1 MDRRRVIVALSGIGL
16 TVGMLVPWASASA
29 AVAIGPVGTAAG
41 FEDNDANLAP
51 DTAINFDWNS
61 FAPVTWTGTAPY
73 QTATK
78 TTGGWTFLGL
88 TDAQA
93 TNSDTGFAG
102 GTKQDLNCPTVIG
115 SKAPNKDDLQSAYIA
130 SSIGSS
136 GPTAGHVFL
145 TLAWERIPQNTTSP
159 SAHVAFEFNQG
170 TAGPCPGTGGL
181 VKRVAGDMLI
191 VYDFTGGST
200 STPTIQLSRWIT
212 SGSCQVGSNSPPC
225 WGTQVTLPAGTAE
238 GAVNTGLSPYPG
250 NVTDTIGPSGSTVLG
265 PSRFGEAGIDLTAA
279 GVFSPNVCTAFGKA
293 WAVSRTS
300 GNSSTAAMED
310 LVGPGNLNLSNCGQ
324 VTIIKHTDPAG
335 IDQDFS
341 FTSNLAGAE
350 ITCTPA
356 GSDPTAFTLND
367 AGANTEDCLKVP
379 AGSYTVTEG
388 AEPTGFALESL
399 TCTAGGSQDAGNPFQ
414 ANITVTGNSH
424 VTCTYVNKQQLGA
437 IEVVKES
444 SKSGGAPLA
453 GATFDVKDS
462 GGHTVAT
469 LTTGSDGTACTDGL
483 AFGDYTVT
491 ETAAPNGYQI
501 DNGNPVPVTIDTN
514 GDCSSGAVVKTF
526 TDTPLTDLLI
536 AAASEAQGG
545 TQSQITCVDSGNNNI
560 GNSPQPSSSGFAD
573 PVSVT
578 ANGLLPGTY
587 TCTVIIDP

>member
-1 MDRRRVIVALSGIGL
+1 MDRRRVIVALSGMGL
-16 TVGMLVPWASASA
+16 VAGLLVPWASASA
-29 AVAIGPVGTAAG
+29 AVTIGPVGTAAG
-41 FEDNDANLAP
+41 FEDNDGNLAA
-51 DTAINFDWNS
+51 DTGINFDWNS
-61 FAPVTWTGTAPY
+61 FAPVAWTGTAPY

-88 TDAQA
+88 TDAAA
-93 TNSDTGFAG
+93 TSSDTGFAG

-115 SKAPNKDDLQSAYIA
+115 SRAPNKDDLQSAYIA
-130 SSIGSS
+130 SSVGTS
-136 GPTAGHVFL
+136 GATAGHIFL

-170 TAGPCPGTGGL
+170 TNGACPGSGGL

-191 VYDFTGGST
+191 VYDFTGGNT
-200 STPTIQLSRWIT
+200 STPTLQLSRWVT
-212 SGSCQVGSNSPPC
+212 SGACQVGSDSPPC

-250 NVTDTIGPSGSTVLG
+250 NVTDAIGPSGSTVLG

-335 IDQDFS
+335 IDQNFS
-341 FTSNLAGAE
+341 FTSNLAGANM
-350 ITCTPA
+350 TCTPA
-356 GSDPTAFTLND
+356 GSDPTSFTLND
-367 AGANTEDCLKVP
+367 AAANTEDCSNVP
-379 AGSYTVTEG
+379 TGSYTVTEG
-388 AEPTGFALESL
+388 AEPNGFALESL
-399 TCTAGGSQDAGNPFQ
+399 TCTAGGSQDGTNPFQ

-444 SKSGGAPLA
+444 SKASATPLA
-453 GATFDVKDS
+453 GATFAVKDS
-462 GGHTVAT
+462 GGNTVAT
-469 LTTGSDGTACTDGL
+469 LTSGSDGTACTSGL
-483 AFGDYTVT
+483 AFGNYTVT

-501 DNGNPVPVTIDTN
+501 DDGSAVPVTIDTN
-514 GDCSSGAVVKTF
+514 GDCSSGAVVQTF

-536 AAASEAQGG
+536 SAASEAVGG
-545 TQSQITCVDSGNNNI
+545 TQSKITCVDSSSSNI
-560 GNSPQPSSSGFAD
+560 GNSPQPASGFAD

-578 ANGLLPGTY
+578 ANGLPPGTY
-587 TCTVIIDP
+587 TCTVVVDP